1 MAAVTA
7 PTPQLAEGQHVTIRH
22 VLLGLLPGR
31 IERIADQSLTVALN
45 VKDDRIGRLVGQEVA
60 VEMMSGRGIY
70 RFTGALKAEKSGS
83 LSIGL
88 TGDVERIQRRE
99 FVRIPAHLDV
109 SVKGIDEPVGGD
121 TTTLDVSGA
130 GIQITDKWGLALGL
144 DVRIEL
150 KLPGDEPPVASL
162 GRVVREGAEPDQKG
176 IRLDGLARA
185 DEDRLMRYIRERE
198 VQALRAARGR

>member
-1 MAAVTA
+1 MAAVST

-22 VLLGLLPGR
+22 VLLGVLPGR
-31 IERIADQSLTVALN
+31 IEASKGDSVTVALN
-45 VKDDRIGRLVGQEVA
+45 VKDDRVRRLIGQAIA

-70 RFTGALKAEKSGS
+70 RFNGTLRAERSGS
-83 LSIGL
+83 LTVGL
-88 TGDVERIQRRE
+88 SGDVERIQRRE

-121 TTTLDVSGA
+121 TTTIDVSGS
-130 GIQITDKWGLALGL
+130 GIQITDPWNLPLGL
-144 DVRIEL
+144 DVRVAL
-150 KLPGDEPPVASL
+150 KLPGDSAPLTSL
-162 GRVVREGAEPDQKG
+162 GRVVREGAEDGQKG
-176 IRLDGLARA
+176 IRLDGLARG

>member
-1 MAAVTA
+1 MAAVTS

-31 IERIADQSLTVALN
+31 IEVSKDQSVTVALN
-45 VKDDRIGRLVGQEVA
+45 VKDDRIGRLVGQEIA

-83 LSIGL
+83 LTIGL

-109 SVKGIDEPVGGD
+109 SVKGIDEPVGG
-121 TTTLDVSGA
+121 TTTTHDVSGA
-130 GIQITDKWGLALGL
+130 GI
-144 DVRIEL
+144 R
-150 KLPGDEPPVASL
+150 
-162 GRVVREGAEPDQKG
+162 
-176 IRLDGLARA
+176 
-185 DEDRLMRYIRERE
+185 
-198 VQALRAARGR
+198 